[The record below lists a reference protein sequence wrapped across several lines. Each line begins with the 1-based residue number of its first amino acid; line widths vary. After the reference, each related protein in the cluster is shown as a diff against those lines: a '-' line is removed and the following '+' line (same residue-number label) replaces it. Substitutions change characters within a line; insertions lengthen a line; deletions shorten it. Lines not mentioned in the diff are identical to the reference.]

1 MHGIR
6 DRVATPCIGLSLA
19 LLGVLVGCERI
30 VGIPDVT
37 LGSEPNGPCA
47 ADRPGP
53 KMVLVEAPKG
63 SFCIDTTEVTVAD
76 YNAYLIA
83 GGEATETPAPCASAV
98 PGPQVENDPAFQDH
112 PVGSVSICH
121 AWSYCSWAGKRLCG
135 RLGDGS
141 SVRDLPVDEM
151 EWVYACKN
159 GVRNTTYPYGETYD
173 PARCNTES
181 DARVAVRERAE
192 CRGSAPPFDRI
203 YDMSGNQQEIVND
216 MGESPDDSIASHGGS
231 RDNGAESACGDQ
243 HGFNGFIFNFE
254 TTGFRCCADP
264 Q

>member
-6 DRVATPCIGLSLA
+6 DRVVPCIGLSLV
-19 LLGVLVGCERI
+19 LLSCLVGCERI

-37 LGSEPNGPCA
+37 LGSGMNGPCA
-47 ADRPGP
+47 ANRPGP
-53 KMVLVEAPKG
+53 TMVLVESTKG
-63 SFCIDTTEVTVAD
+63 DFCIDTTEVTVAH

-83 GGEATETPAPCASAV
+83 GGEETETPAPCASAV
-98 PGPQVENDPAFQDH
+98 AGPPVDNDPARQGH
-112 PVGSVSICH
+112 GVGSVGICQ

-135 RLGDGS
+135 RLGDGG
-141 SVRDLPVDEM
+141 SVRDLPGEEM
-151 EWVYACKN
+151 EWVYACRN
-159 GVRNTTYPYGETYD
+159 GVRNTNYPYGETYD

-181 DARVAVRERAE
+181 GVSEPVGQRTE

-203 YDMSGNQQEIVND
+203 YDLSGNQQEVVND

-231 RDNGAESACGDQ
+231 RDHGVESACGDQ
-243 HGFNGFIFNFE
+243 TGFNGFIFNFE
-254 TTGFRCCADP
+254 MTGFRCCADP